1 MEGTDGQRKYWSYPS
16 SLFPSL
22 FLPYQQDVC
31 AASVD
36 ISWVR
41 LLLTTPTVTMLVSPK
56 FLPVSLQVSLQ
67 LLLPFAVL
75 FPHNSQSDLFF
86 FFPKFIYFWLLWVF
100 IAAHKLSLVV
110 ASGGGYSLVVM
121 CRLFVAVHSFVVKHR
136 L

>member
-41 LLLTTPTVTMLVSPK
+41 LLLTTPTVTMLVLPK

-86 FFPKFIYFWLLWVF
+86 FF
-100 IAAHKLSLVV
+100 S
-110 ASGGGYSLVVM
+110 
-121 CRLFVAVHSFVVKHR
+121 
-136 L
+136 

>member
-110 ASGGGYSLVVM
+110 ASGGGTLW
-121 CRLFVAVHSFVVKHR
+121 L
-136 L
+136 